1 MMSEFFERL
10 KKAAQNV
17 WGWVKGLPVVKPL
30 WQLVYSR
37 KATIATAITGAVLEL
52 FPKLTPV
59 AGEVTVVIAQLVTIG
74 LVWAAVILGIAHEDA
89 AEKGQTVLSTI
100 VPSEADPES

>member
-1 MMSEFFERL
+1 MNDFWT
-10 KKAAQNV
+10 KAKQALGNV

-89 AEKGQTVLSTI
+89 AAKGTAVLTGEVLAI
-100 VPSEADPES
+100 ADPES